1 MWNQGVEKPYFNRVI
16 VRVGFGP
23 LLFKSPPARHS
34 FSAYRLAASGVA
46 PLSSFS
52 QMASSDPLVSRL
64 KHLIV
69 TTLKLEDVDPAQMAD
84 DEPLIG
90 SGLNLDSIDAL
101 ELVVT
106 LEKEFGI
113 KISSSE
119 ESRQALTSIAHLAE
133 YIRVRADPARIAS

>member
-1 MWNQGVEKPYFNRVI
+1 M
-16 VRVGFGP
+16 
-23 LLFKSPPARHS
+23 
-34 FSAYRLAASGVA
+34 
-46 PLSSFS
+46 
-52 QMASSDPLVSRL
+52 SDPLRAQL
-64 KHLIV
+64 KQLIV
-69 TTLKLEDVDPAQMAD
+69 RTLKLDDLQPEDISD

-119 ESRQALTSIAHLAE
+119 ESRTALASIAHLADF
-133 YIRVRADPARIAS
+133 VRARAPADRVPA

>member
-1 MWNQGVEKPYFNRVI
+1 
-16 VRVGFGP
+16 
-23 LLFKSPPARHS
+23 
-34 FSAYRLAASGVA
+34 
-46 PLSSFS
+46 
-52 QMASSDPLVSRL
+52 MADPLKTRL

-69 TTLKLEDVDPAQMAD
+69 TTLKLDDVDPANLPD

-113 KISSSE
+113 KIASSE
-119 ESRQALTSIAHLAE
+119 ESRQALVSISHLAD
-133 YIRVRADPARIAS
+133 YIRARANPARLPA

>member
-1 MWNQGVEKPYFNRVI
+1 MP
-16 VRVGFGP
+16 
-23 LLFKSPPARHS
+23 
-34 FSAYRLAASGVA
+34 
-46 PLSSFS
+46 
-52 QMASSDPLVSRL
+52 DPLIPRL
-64 KHLIV
+64 KQLIV
-69 TTLKLEDVDPAQMAD
+69 TTLKLEDVSPADLPD

-119 ESRQALTSIAHLAE
+119 ESRQALASVAALAAF
-133 YIRVRADPARIAS
+133 IRSRADPARLPA

>member
-1 MWNQGVEKPYFNRVI
+1 MT
-16 VRVGFGP
+16 
-23 LLFKSPPARHS
+23 
-34 FSAYRLAASGVA
+34 
-46 PLSSFS
+46 
-52 QMASSDPLVSRL
+52 DPLHQRL

-69 TTLKLEDVDPAQMAD
+69 TTLKIPDVRPEDIAD

-101 ELVVT
+101 ELVVS

-119 ESRQALTSIAHLAE
+119 ESREALSSVAKLAE
-133 YIRVRADPARIAS
+133 FIRARAPQERLSA

>member
-1 MWNQGVEKPYFNRVI
+1 MPDSLIQ
-16 VRVGFGP
+16 
-23 LLFKSPPARHS
+23 
-34 FSAYRLAASGVA
+34 
-46 PLSSFS
+46 
-52 QMASSDPLVSRL
+52 RL
-64 KHLIV
+64 KQLIIS
-69 TTLKLEDVDPAQMAD
+69 TLKLEDVSPADLAD

-119 ESRQALTSIAHLAE
+119 ESRQALASVAHLAE
-133 YIRVRADPARIAS
+133 FIRARADPSRLPA

>member
-1 MWNQGVEKPYFNRVI
+1 MP
-16 VRVGFGP
+16 
-23 LLFKSPPARHS
+23 
-34 FSAYRLAASGVA
+34 
-46 PLSSFS
+46 
-52 QMASSDPLVSRL
+52 DPLIQRL

-69 TTLKLEDVDPAQMAD
+69 TTLKLEDVDPAEMPD

-113 KISSSE
+113 KIATSE
-119 ESRQALTSIAHLAE
+119 ESRVALASIAGLAD
-133 YIRVRADPARIAS
+133 YIRARADPARLPA

>member
-1 MWNQGVEKPYFNRVI
+1 MRVAKRRRGRRLRCTAKGDEGRI
-16 VRVGFGP
+16 V
-23 LLFKSPPARHS
+23 A
-34 FSAYRLAASGVA
+34 
-46 PLSSFS
+46 
-52 QMASSDPLVSRL
+52 
-64 KHLIV
+64 
-69 TTLKLEDVDPAQMAD
+69 EDVKPEDLAD

-119 ESRQALTSIAHLAE
+119 ESRQALASVAHLAE
-133 YIRVRADPARIAS
+133 YIRSRADPARLAS

>member
-1 MWNQGVEKPYFNRVI
+1 MP
-16 VRVGFGP
+16 
-23 LLFKSPPARHS
+23 
-34 FSAYRLAASGVA
+34 
-46 PLSSFS
+46 
-52 QMASSDPLVSRL
+52 DPLNVRL

-69 TTLKLEDVDPAQMAD
+69 TTLKLEDVDPAELRD

-113 KISSSE
+113 KIGSSE
-119 ESRQALTSIAHLAE
+119 ESRQALASVAQLAQF
-133 YIRVRADPARIAS
+133 IRARADPGRLPA